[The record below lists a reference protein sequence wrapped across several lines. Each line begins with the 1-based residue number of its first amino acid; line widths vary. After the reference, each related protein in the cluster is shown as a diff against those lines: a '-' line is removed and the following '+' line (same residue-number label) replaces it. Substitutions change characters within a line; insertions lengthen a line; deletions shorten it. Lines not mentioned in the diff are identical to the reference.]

1 MLNKRQPHSEPSEN
15 LVERLAQTLGAE
27 ATATHIFAPP
37 IERDGVTVIPVAKAR
52 YAFGGGSGTDSKQ
65 TGFGGGGGAVITPA
79 GYIEIT
85 KDGARYRPIRDLGK
99 LLPII
104 AAGSLLSLLAVRSLL
119 KLLRQ

>member
-1 MLNKRQPHSEPSEN
+1 MLIKPHSEPPEN
-15 LVERLAQTLGAE
+15 LVERLAQTLGA
-27 ATATHIFAPP
+27 AANATHIFAPP

-52 YAFGGGSGTDSKQ
+52 YGFGGGSGTDKKQ
-65 TGFGGGGGAVITPA
+65 SGGGGGGGAVITPA

-85 KDGARYRPIRDLGK
+85 KDGTRYRPIRDLGK

-119 KLLRQ
+119 KLLRA

>member
-1 MLNKRQPHSEPSEN
+1 MLIKREPATEQPEN
-15 LVERLAQTLGAE
+15 LVERLAHTLGTGAN
-27 ATATHIFAPP
+27 ATHIFAPP

-52 YAFGGGSGTDSKQ
+52 YGFGGGSGTDKKQ
-65 TGFGGGGGAVITPA
+65 TSGRGGAVITPA

-85 KDGARYRPIRDLGK
+85 KDGTRYRPIRDPGK

-119 KLLRQ
+119 KSLRQ